1 MLSLPKRLFF
11 GDQPKIDFKLSQLDG
26 IARLYSERHIPYHDS
41 KYWSR
46 FLQFD
51 TPTDIFFLL
60 SLADL
65 RRARRDAPENVVT
78 LVRVMVAHLESLL
91 VDPLFEPPPPRGA
104 NGASQDGL
112 SARLNG
118 IADVSKWKVPGASLM
133 GLEKSATGEVQR
145 DRTKE
150 ALNVIRILTRTL
162 PSVLESEDDAFEQQ
176 VLWSQSPDAYGDAE
190 ASKSPAG
197 RAAKRSEG
205 NDAAASTEHKLDT
218 SAQFVI
224 DDEDDDEDASSGTK
238 KDIDHP
244 LSTPEASNSKTD
256 PLEDDDE
263 PIPIALGERLV
274 RLVVDLL
281 FCSGFTLPWTEDQ
294 LDEASSTTSPRRIN
308 YSIWEAGVGSS
319 VDLPFT
325 TRSHVSNRVEVL
337 RLLLVLLSKSIY
349 IPASHQHTQSN
360 PTLAFA
366 IQDLDRTIV
375 LPLLCSLI
383 NTGITNARNSTA
395 AWFTLPSV
403 TNLVGGSNDE
413 VRKDVVTL
421 SLQILDVLLT
431 YDAPSPRDVES
442 VSLSTIGRPLPG
454 PGGQNVFRFY
464 SSKLHRSVDF
474 DFIWTG
480 LSTFFFDRHINS
492 PTQIL
497 AIPISGARRVEER
510 SWQLN
515 QVAERM
521 ILLERLLGSNRKF
534 RRYVLDDAGR
544 SVELLE
550 VLMYFAIRCKDNL
563 ALGGLV
569 RLCSFMLQDVTS
581 EETFARNLAKPGSG
595 AKFNLHNRLG
605 MVAGT
610 TAMDYLVQGVY
621 ILIATTKGALSTL
634 YAPLVIALSNTA
646 PFWRNI
652 GITSSTKLVHLLRSF
667 SQPGWLLAE
676 EGNPRLLFYVLE
688 TINSVLTVGF
698 RENVN
703 LVYSLVLARG
713 LVEGLE
719 RFSFRKGVE
728 DVWVKRRSVGVDTRD
743 WFKGKEK
750 MEKVPP
756 TEGEEEEE
764 KGKGKERRVSTEL
777 SSELSRY
784 SLPDVE
790 EAAAKYIGKN
800 DFRPRQEWVDSW
812 KPGLP
817 LTTPR
822 MVIDLILP
830 EIERIAA
837 GQTPTSTG
845 SVEIT
850 GGDTDARVLA
860 WLREQQM
867 KEYLPPPEG
876 GIHARGWVW
885 TDQGL
890 VWLRSY
896 LWGVVYVEGLL
907 PWGLWSDT
915 EVRLFRVVGE
925 GGRREVGAGGAAGG
939 AGGVGAVD
947 GEAER
952 RTSGAGSEG
961 RMSTP
966 TS

>member
-1 MLSLPKRLFF
+1 MLSLPKRLLF

-51 TPTDIFFLL
+51 TPTDIFSLL

-91 VDPLFEPPPPRGA
+91 VDPLFEPPPPPRGA
-104 NGASQDGL
+104 NGAGQDGL

-133 GLEKSATGEVQR
+133 GLERSATGEVQR

-162 PSVLESEDDAFEQQ
+162 PSVLESENDAFEQQ

-190 ASKSPAG
+190 ASKSSAG
-197 RAAKRSEG
+197 KPAKRSEG
-205 NDAAASTEHKLDT
+205 NDSAASGEDKLDT

-224 DDEDDDEDASSGTK
+224 DDEDDDEDASPETK

-294 LDEASSTTSPRRIN
+294 LDEPSVANPRRIN

-319 VDLPFT
+319 VDLPST

-349 IPASHQHTQSN
+349 IPASHQHTQPN

-403 TNLVGGSNDE
+403 TNLVGGTNDE

-492 PTQIL
+492 SSAQIL
-497 AIPISGARRVEER
+497 VIPISGGRRVEER

-550 VLMYFAIRCKDNL
+550 VLMYFGIKCKDNL

-581 EETFARNLAKPGSG
+581 EEAFARNLAKPGSG
-595 AKFNLHNRLG
+595 SKFNLPNRLG
-605 MVAGT
+605 MMAGT

-621 ILIATTKGALSTL
+621 ILIASTKGALSTL
-634 YAPLVIALSNTA
+634 YAPLVISLSNTA

-652 GITSSTKLVHLLRSF
+652 GITSSTKLIHLLRSF

-713 LVEGLE
+713 LVESLE

-728 DVWVKRRSVGVDTRD
+728 DVYVKRRSVGVDTRD
-743 WFKGKEK
+743 WFEGKER
-750 MEKVPP
+750 MEKVP
-756 TEGEEEEE
+756 TAEEEEEE
-764 KGKGKERRVSTEL
+764 KGKGKKRRVSTEL
-777 SSELSRY
+777 QSELSRY
-784 SLPDVE
+784 SLADVE

-800 DFRPRQEWVDSW
+800 GFRPTQQWVDSW

-822 MVIDLILP
+822 LVIDRILP

-837 GQTPTSTG
+837 GQNPTSTGG

-860 WLREQQM
+860 WLREQEM

-885 TDQGL
+885 ADQGV

-925 GGRREVGAGGAAGG
+925 EGRREGGAGGAAGG
-939 AGGVGAVD
+939 AVD
-947 GEAER
+947 GEVETRA
-952 RTSGAGSEG
+952 SGAGSEG